1 MPAYPIDPVSL
12 GTIDGLTWI
21 RGAWI
26 EANADRRC
34 EEIWSGASA
43 NTMMGMFR
51 WISENEVSFFEFMAI
66 RLEDS
71 EVELHAK
78 HFHPTL
84 VAWEE
89 RHRYQGFV
97 LSELTENRAV
107 FAARPADEEANAGSE
122 GGWLIYERP
131 GDGRL
136 LVRLIQPTGE
146 EKYVLRYVRAG

>member
-1 MPAYPIDPVSL
+1 MADYPIEPVSL
-12 GTIDGLTWI
+12 DTIDGLTWL

-26 EANADRRC
+26 ETHADRCC

-43 NTMMGMFR
+43 DTMMGMFR

-66 RLEDS
+66 RLADG

-97 LSELTENRAV
+97 LSELTENRVV
-107 FAARPADEEANAGSE
+107 FAARPSDDEANAESE
-122 GGWLIYERP
+122 GGWLIYEKVA
-131 GDGRL
+131 GDRL
-136 LVRLIQPTGE
+136 LVRLIQATGE
-146 EKYVLRYVRAG
+146 EKLAFHFGRAS